1 MSTFNNFKN
10 SINEIVE
17 YCSTKG
23 VKQLI
28 RFFIEMI
35 VIVLI
40 IAVFKFPFILVRDY
54 GIEFVTSMAIELNA
68 TLLTI
73 WNALWDLG
81 YTLLGIYMFMK
92 IVGKRYLNINNK

>member
-1 MSTFNNFKN
+1 MKTFNNFKQ
-10 SINEIVE
+10 SINEIVK
-17 YCSTKG
+17 YCSTNG
-23 VKQLI
+23 LKQLLK
-28 RFFIEMI
+28 FFIEMI

-54 GIEFVTSMAIELNA
+54 GIEFATSMAIELNA
-68 TLLTI
+68 TILFI

-92 IVGKRYLNINNK
+92 IVGKRYININNK

>member
-1 MSTFNNFKN
+1 MKIFNNLKT
-10 SINEIVE
+10 SINEIVK
-17 YCSTKG
+17 YCSTKSL
-23 VKQLI
+23 KYLFK
-28 RFFIEMI
+28 FFLEMI

-40 IAVFKFPFILVRDY
+40 IAVFKFPFILIRDY

-68 TLLTI
+68 AILSI